1 VPLNG
6 RMEFVMENQLQ
17 EVAQRIKTLREILEI
32 SIEDMAV
39 TLDIS
44 TSQYAQYEKG
54 ENDFSFTFLH
64 KCAEKFGVD
73 IVELLTG
80 ENPRL
85 SFFAVTRKGK
95 GLNINRREGF
105 KYEHMAYNLKSK
117 LADPFIVT
125 AKYSQAE
132 QEKEIELST
141 HIGQEFNLV
150 LKGSLKVRLENH
162 IVVLGE
168 GDSIMYDSGFGHG
181 MIATNEKD
189 CEFLAVVI
197 KK

>member
-1 VPLNG
+1 MG
-6 RMEFVMENQLQ
+6 FVMENQLH

-32 SIEDMAV
+32 SIEDMAIS
-39 TLDIS
+39 LDIS
-44 TSQYAQYEKG
+44 PNQYEQYEEG

-85 SFFAVTRKGK
+85 SFFAVTRKDK

-132 QEKEIELST
+132 QEKEIELSK

-150 LKGSLKVRLENH
+150 LKGSLKVRLEDHFVILN
-162 IVVLGE
+162 E
-168 GDSIMYDSGFGHG
+168 GDSIMYDSGYGHG